1 MKKLIYSIIGLL
13 MFAGCED
20 DYKTDI
26 TIPMSGIYLSSPAEG
41 ATMDLNDE
49 SKDSYEFTWDKASEQ
64 GSVLIFSTTKD
75 LVKQVTVEAG
85 TGKNCNISALVIN
98 QLLSKLDIK
107 SGNERLIY
115 WTVKD
120 KNNQTAAASEVR
132 TLQARRMKSILLA
145 PEDMSTAT
153 LLADATQTKIKF
165 EWDASGIGN
174 DTECTV
180 LLSLDPEMD
189 NFVDCRP
196 KEQEIYR
203 SPTKKWN
210 RQSKNC
216 LSSVTGP
223 ILFIGMYVT
232 MQISHLFRVSPTHY
246 TQTT

>member
-132 TLQARRMKSILLA
+132 TL
-145 PEDMSTAT
+145 
-153 LLADATQTKIKF
+153 
-165 EWDASGIGN
+165 
-174 DTECTV
+174 
-180 LLSLDPEMD
+180 
-189 NFVDCRP
+189 
-196 KEQEIYR
+196 
-203 SPTKKWN
+203 
-210 RQSKNC
+210 
-216 LSSVTGP
+216 
-223 ILFIGMYVT
+223 
-232 MQISHLFRVSPTHY
+232 
-246 TQTT
+246 